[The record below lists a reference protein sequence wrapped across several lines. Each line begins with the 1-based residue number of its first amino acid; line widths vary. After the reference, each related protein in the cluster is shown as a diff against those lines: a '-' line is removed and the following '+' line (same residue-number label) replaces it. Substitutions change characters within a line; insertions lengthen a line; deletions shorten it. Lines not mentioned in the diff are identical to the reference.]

1 MQNLFTGK
9 RKREGKVAMQA
20 VSKYY
25 FFEERTKAKIKG
37 GNPFHDIVE
46 SKETYDE
53 LMKMTFRYFGKH
65 LYPGPDLNK
74 RLAKWGWDVGRLF
87 KNFGIPSQFAF
98 GEAYHLYE
106 RHNVN
111 GKVFDYSCG
120 WGNRLLAAL
129 CNKLDYTGVDTNPA
143 LVEKLMECARDF
155 NSTMGFDLKVDVR
168 A

>member
-1 MQNLFTGK
+1 M
-9 RKREGKVAMQA
+9 A
-20 VSKYY
+20 
-25 FFEERTKAKIKG
+25 
-37 GNPFHDIVE
+37 
-46 SKETYDE
+46 
-53 LMKMTFRYFGKH
+53 FRYFGKH
-65 LYPGPDLNK
+65 LQPGPNFNK
-74 RLAKWGWDVGRLF
+74 RLAKWGWDIGRLF
-87 KNFGIPSQFAF
+87 KNWNIPSQFAF

-143 LVEKLMECARDF
+143 LVEKLRECASDF